1 MPKKLI
7 KAIKSIRQR
16 IEEHIFKS
24 QKGSLSWYLI
34 FKIAFKNLLM
44 AKSRSLVTIG
54 AIAVGTAVVVILV
67 SFAYGLQGIVTK
79 RLIQPN
85 SLRLTDVQTSSTAVA
100 LTKDK
105 VREIEKIPGVEKVV
119 GTVSLAGILS
129 FGESKMETIVWG
141 ANNLYLDF
149 AHINLIEG
157 KIFSNKAEE
166 KYYGQNDLQEL
177 LSRMEEG
184 EVAGVFE
191 EKKLIEIG
199 TEISSEKIY
208 FQLQEES
215 YYPLREK
222 PMINSRILGYVQG
235 SFLKKETGVEVWGGV
250 YESVSTAGKFYQ
262 DKTGQWFGKWVR
274 TTMPVFEEL
283 TGGLYQPIKDE
294 NGSQIKRTGY
304 LAEKDIKILSEEE
317 MILERQVEKLINKFA
332 SGEAVLGVATGEA
345 DLTVLK
351 LEKESTVSSQLKEL
365 VEAEKQK
372 KQATMSSQLAIIDVK
387 KIGGKEALVSTALL
401 RALKIKPKNILG
413 KKISLSY
420 IISGSLIPKVNG
432 RVITKQIDY
441 KVIGVIKDDKNLLVV
456 TPIADLESVGI
467 SRFSLVKVFVKNE
480 NYLPAVREKIEAI
493 GFSTFSIVDT
503 LNQVNRLFRVM
514 KFLLGAFGSI
524 ALIVAILG
532 MFNTLTVTL
541 LERTREIAVMKTLGT
556 KEKDIVRLF
565 LAESMIIGLFGGI
578 LGIGGGVFLGE
589 LINFFSGFWRDDKAL
604 KLFFS
609 PWYFLLLI
617 LLTSVVIGI
626 FTGFYPSKRAR
637 RINPLEALRYE

>member
-54 AIAVGTAVVVILV
+54 AIAVGTGVVVILV
-67 SFAYGLQGIVTK
+67 SFAYGLQRIVTK

-119 GTVSLAGILS
+119 GTVSLAGVLS

-149 AHINLIEG
+149 AHINLVEG
-157 KIFSNKAEE
+157 KIFSTKAEE

-177 LSRMEEG
+177 LSRIEEG

-199 TEISSEKIY
+199 KEISSEKIY

-456 TPIADLESVGI
+456 TPIADLESLGI

-480 NYLPAVREKIEAI
+480 NYLPAVREKIETI

-589 LINFFSGFWRDDKAL
+589 LINFFSGFWRDDKTL